1 MPVIKYYLSYDAIG
15 NVMAILDESGNTLE
29 RRTYDAFGATTF
41 HGADGGPVT
50 TSPTGV
56 DVGFQ
61 GQVRDE
67 VTGLYQMG
75 YRHYSPSL
83 GRWLSR
89 DPIGLKGGTNT
100 SDFTGNA
107 PSDRND
113 YRGLAWESTETQG
126 LHYNQRKTNFGFAL
140 EVAEDGRLLPVPLS
154 KSHNF
159 NPDKARE
166 ILDKALKDEKTR
178 EMLRKEV
185 AENYSKECYRD
196 KARLQRIGRALRLA
210 IALKSITAIA
220 SAASV
225 DLTKAA
231 RTYVKAPT
239 KELRDIAAADVVTE
253 AVNAQLLHP
262 IAGLALLKELTE
274 P

>member
-1 MPVIKYYLSYDAIG
+1 MPVIKYYLSYDAMG
-15 NVMAILDESGNTLE
+15 NVMAILDESGNALE
-29 RRTYDAFGATTF
+29 RRTYDAFGANTF

-50 TSPTGV
+50 TSPSGV

-140 EVAEDGRLLPVPLS
+140 EVAEDGRLL
-154 KSHNF
+154 
-159 NPDKARE
+159 
-166 ILDKALKDEKTR
+166 
-178 EMLRKEV
+178 
-185 AENYSKECYRD
+185 
-196 KARLQRIGRALRLA
+196 
-210 IALKSITAIA
+210 
-220 SAASV
+220 
-225 DLTKAA
+225 
-231 RTYVKAPT
+231 
-239 KELRDIAAADVVTE
+239 
-253 AVNAQLLHP
+253 HP
-262 IAGLALLKELTE
+262 QIHGWKIRS
-274 P
+274 